1 MYWVCSE
8 NGFHVDGHLSYSML
22 LLTFIPIRLM
32 IRQVIE
38 LVICQ
43 TVLKWGALEDT
54 IKLIVLMEYVVSI

>member
-1 MYWVCSE
+1 
-8 NGFHVDGHLSYSML
+8 
-22 LLTFIPIRLM
+22 M

-54 IKLIVLMEYVVSI
+54 IKLIVLMEYVVSIWWER